1 MQENVD
7 YELIPVENQEHWQ
20 IRIKTGTYIETVF
33 EFGKLKI
40 VDEEYMNFSY
50 ELIYSPIEE
59 LNEEDTDFQYV
70 VKEILIS
77 VMESATSIV
86 SKKDNV

>member
-7 YELIPVENQEHWQ
+7 YELIPVENEEHWQ
-20 IRIKTGTYIETVF
+20 IRIKTGEYIETVF

-50 ELIYSPIEE
+50 DLIYTPIED
-59 LNEEDTDFQYV
+59 LNEENTDFQYV
-70 VKEILIS
+70 VKEILMS
-77 VMESATSIV
+77 VMESAMSTAP
-86 SKKDNV
+86 KKENV

>member
-20 IRIKTGTYIETVF
+20 IRIKTGAYIETVF

-70 VKEILIS
+70 VKEILMS

>member
-20 IRIKTGTYIETVF
+20 IRITKGKYIETVF

-50 ELIYSPIEE
+50 QLIYSPIDE
-59 LNEEDTDFQYV
+59 LDEEDSDFQYV
-70 VKEILIS
+70 VKEILMS
-77 VMESATSIV
+77 VMESAASTE
-86 SKKDNV
+86 SKKENV